1 MDQKKRLLKVTEK
14 QKKVLVEYIKTKP
27 QLSSGRF
34 TQDFSQKDSEQL
46 WEDFT
51 NTLNSMGGA
60 IKPIGFKCWQDI
72 RSRTKVKMGNIKK
85 HQNKTGGG
93 PPIPPEDNLTSTEE
107 DVYSIIKEVSV
118 EGHTVEESMVSFDFN
133 SYTTN
138 MLSETLN
145 SQIDVQDGSNENNQR
160 MDTVPNLKITNEDP
174 QDIKLQTPQ
183 KNENRNHRSTM
194 RSKKKRIPKKR
205 ENFMNASAA
214 ATTYKD
220 YLNKKSNIK
229 KAYYREKINI
239 MKTNLNIKRRK
250 NIILQNILEK
260 LSTLAEEL
268 I

>member
-1 MDQKKRLLKVTEK
+1 MMCIMECDNLRMTEGVARETAVLSIEKMDQKKRLLKVTEK

-46 WEDFT
+46 WEDLT

-60 IKPIGFKCWQDI
+60 IKPWQSWRKCWQDI

-145 SQIDVQDGSNENNQR
+145 SQIDVQDGSNENNQSL
-160 MDTVPNLKITNEDP
+160 DTEPNLEITNEDP

-214 ATTYKD
+214 YP
-220 YLNKKSNIK
+220 NN
-229 KAYYREKINI
+229 
-239 MKTNLNIKRRK
+239 
-250 NIILQNILEK
+250 
-260 LSTLAEEL
+260 
-268 I
+268 